1 MVFVVGC
8 FSKHAVM
15 VDSMVAWHGRD
26 ARVFGC
32 SVIGCL
38 TINWLRVVGDTEAAV
53 GGWHR
58 LGEASK
64 GRGER
69 GRGRSRRERERPRPV
84 WA

>member
-58 LGEASK
+58 LGEAS
-64 GRGER
+64 RER
-69 GRGRSRRERERPRPV
+69 GRERSSYRRKLGTPRPV
-84 WA
+84 CT